1 MTLAISRSPSG
12 FTEAFDQL
20 TANRIPSRILS
31 GDYTVWA
38 PHPEEI
44 SNRLGWLQLPRT
56 MRSWIPEI
64 GSFVESLLD
73 DRFEHVV
80 LLGMGGSSLA
90 PDMLSRIMPPRP
102 GALSLEVLD
111 STHPASVAR
120 VTRTTQDVK
129 TLFLVATKSGT
140 TSETLSLF
148 RHFYRVLAS
157 RGVPHPGRRFA
168 AITDPDTPLAEQA
181 AALAFRKVFLNPP
194 DVGGR
199 YSALSLFGLVPAA
212 LLGLD
217 LNSWLHDARA
227 MADVCSHD
235 GSTEK
240 NPAAELAAYL
250 GAAVR
255 SGRDKATFL
264 LSRTITP
271 FGDWVEQLIAES
283 SGKNGAGIL
292 PVLEPIETIAPR
304 YGQDRAF
311 VLMSHGVDR
320 TLDETTRSLQDAGHP
335 VARIELSD
343 VTDLSGQIY
352 LWEMATAMA
361 CHLLGVH
368 PFNQPNVESAKRLAR
383 EAVDAARNEGAVR
396 SLANERFSA
405 RAVAN
410 DLEGT
415 LPGDYVALHA
425 YLPISNGSTRALH
438 ELQAAIRD
446 RFGIAVTVGYGPRF
460 LHSTGQLHKGD
471 AGRGRFIQ
479 LVSPDMPSVPI
490 PDGTD
495 SDLSTLSFADL
506 ITSQTNGD
514 RRALEAAGR
523 RVATYELPDPCER
536 SIQAV
541 VRELG
546 DMGS

>member
-1 MTLAISRSPSG
+1 MTIAISQPPSG
-12 FTEAFDQL
+12 FADAFAQL
-20 TANRIPSRILS
+20 TGGKIPSRILS
-31 GDYTVWA
+31 GDYTVWS
-38 PHPEEI
+38 PRSEEI
-44 SNRLGWLQLPRT
+44 VDRIGWLQLPRT
-56 MRSWIPEI
+56 MPSQLPEVR
-64 GSFVESLLD
+64 SFVESLLED
-73 DRFEHVV
+73 GFEHAV

-90 PDMLSRIMPPRP
+90 PDMLSRIAPPRP

-120 VTRTTQDVK
+120 VTRRTRDVK

-148 RHFYRVLAS
+148 RHFYRVLVS
-157 RGVPHPGRRFA
+157 RGVSHPGSRCA
-168 AITDPDTPLAEQA
+168 AITDPGTPLAKQA
-181 AALAFRKVFLNPP
+181 TALGFRKVFLNTP

-217 LNSWLHDARA
+217 LDSWLHDAQA
-227 MADVCSHD
+227 MADACSPN
-235 GSTEK
+235 GSAGN
-240 NPAAELAAYL
+240 NPAVELAAYL
-250 GAAVR
+250 GAAAR

-264 LSRTITP
+264 LSRTIAP

-283 SGKNGAGIL
+283 SGKGGVGIL
-292 PVLEPIETIAPR
+292 PVLEPTTAIARR

-311 VLMSHGVDR
+311 VLMSHGVDH
-320 TLDETTRSLQDAGHP
+320 TLEEASRALQSAAHP

-368 PFNQPNVESAKRLAR
+368 PFNQPNVEAAKRLAR
-383 EAVDAARNEGAVR
+383 EAVDAARNGGPVL
-396 SLANERFSA
+396 SFANERLSA
-405 RAVAN
+405 RAIADN
-410 DLEGT
+410 LQST
-415 LPGDYVALHA
+415 ASGDYVALQA
-425 YLPISNGSTRALH
+425 YLPSSNELTHALH

-446 RFGIAVTVGYGPRF
+446 RFGVAVTVGYGPRF

-479 LVSPDMPSVPI
+479 LVSPDMPLVPI
-490 PDGTD
+490 PDSTD
-495 SDLSTLSFADL
+495 SDRSTLSFADL
-506 ITSQTNGD
+506 ITSQANGD
-514 RRALEAAGR
+514 RRALETVGR
-523 RVATYELPDPCER
+523 RVTSYELPAPCEV
-536 SIQAV
+536 SVLAV
-541 VRELG
+541 VRELRQLAG
-546 DMGS
+546 